1 MYKEGSG
8 YDSKGKEGWKGWIGG
23 LGKMRSVSVGPQ
35 VISYLLPV
43 TQLSFIL
50 LLFIATK
57 EMKNYMKYG
66 LNT

>member
-35 VISYLLPV
+35 VISYLIHSPSVHSNKRDEKLHEIW
-43 TQLSFIL
+43 T
-50 LLFIATK
+50 
-57 EMKNYMKYG
+57 
-66 LNT
+66 

>member
-35 VISYLLPV
+35 VILIFTFCHLFKF
-43 TQLSFIL
+43 LSLDAPIRL
-50 LLFIATK
+50 D
-57 EMKNYMKYG
+57 
-66 LNT
+66 